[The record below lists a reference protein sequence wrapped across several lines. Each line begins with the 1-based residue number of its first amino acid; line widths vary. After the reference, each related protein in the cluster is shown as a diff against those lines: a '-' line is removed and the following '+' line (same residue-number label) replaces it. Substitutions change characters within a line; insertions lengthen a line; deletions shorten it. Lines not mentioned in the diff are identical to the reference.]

1 MSQRNAS
8 SNKAVKDAWANER
21 ALVAQGKGTR
31 DWTPQQQVDI
41 LTKGKAYDEN
51 GRAFEGHHMKNV
63 KHYPEHQGKW
73 QNIQFLSR
81 KEHRQAHNNN
91 FRNKTNGMY
100 DFKTGKTKDF
110 GNKGYERPSEINLSN
125 KVSANEIAATKS
137 RLSAEKSRNKSIS
150 AEKISSGRT
159 AAAKSAGISAKTP
172 AGHAPGISQGASRGG
187 VSHSGKGTG
196 HGR

>member
-1 MSQRNAS
+1 MRRTDFENAI
-8 SNKAVKDAWANER
+8 DAIGCELLSIRYRYNTG
-21 ALVAQGKGTR
+21 GKVISAFG
-31 DWTPQQQVDI
+31 QVPST
-41 LTKGKAYDEN
+41 LTYIMWDEN

-159 AAAKSAGISAKTP
+159 AAAKSAGTSAKTP